1 MFCLK
6 LKLIELEFI
15 NNMSKNILNNKS
27 EIPILKL
34 IMSNIKIVM

>member
-15 NNMSKNILNNKS
+15 NNMSNNILNNKN

-34 IMSNIKIVM
+34 IMSNNKIVM